1 MLPIAGA
8 ARAAKLAADGK
19 GVAKKVAF
27 KGEVT
32 GTVTVNDEAR
42 ETDTPLTTA
51 IRCSDLQPGQK
62 LSGHVVDLQTGEM
75 RGPNATEQRM
85 YLMPW
90 GEALI
95 GVDPGTRRRL
105 DYSVFMAWEHD
116 HWFVRC
122 MRTSVD
128 AETLIGSIGRHPLSP
143 PVDADRLTRFD
154 IGLTAKIMVSP
165 LKALHFQDLP
175 ALEQCSRRHYV
186 RIKRDTFNAM
196 GHGLQLHCAICAK
209 AIIKDA
215 MQTCRSCKFHM
226 PVCHA
231 DVSPACFATYWKN
244 SHKAVCT
251 RHKLVK
257 THRVRRD

>member
-1 MLPIAGA
+1 MLPIASA
-8 ARAAKLAADGK
+8 TRTAKLTADAK
-19 GVAKKVAF
+19 GVTKKVVF

-32 GTVTVNDEAR
+32 DTVTVSNEAR
-42 ETDTPLTTA
+42 ETDMPTTV

-122 MRTSVD
+122 MRTSAD

-143 PVDADRLTRFD
+143 QS
-154 IGLTAKIMVSP
+154 M
-165 LKALHFQDLP
+165 
-175 ALEQCSRRHYV
+175 
-186 RIKRDTFNAM
+186 
-196 GHGLQLHCAICAK
+196 
-209 AIIKDA
+209 
-215 MQTCRSCKFHM
+215 
-226 PVCHA
+226 
-231 DVSPACFATYWKN
+231 
-244 SHKAVCT
+244 
-251 RHKLVK
+251 LV
-257 THRVRRD
+257 V